1 MARAKPKG
9 RTGDRHAGTAKTF
22 RFSEDEL
29 AEIEAATEKHPTM
42 KAAIMAG
49 VRMVNG
55 KNDTNWPAEL
65 RRLAAELEGKGAA

>member
-1 MARAKPKG
+1 MAKAKAKG
-9 RTGDRHAGTAKTF
+9 RAGDRHAGTAKTF

-29 AEIEAATEKHPTM
+29 AEIETAAQKHPTM

-55 KNDTNWPAEL
+55 QNDTNWPAEL
-65 RRLAAELEGKGAA
+65 RRLASELEGKGAA